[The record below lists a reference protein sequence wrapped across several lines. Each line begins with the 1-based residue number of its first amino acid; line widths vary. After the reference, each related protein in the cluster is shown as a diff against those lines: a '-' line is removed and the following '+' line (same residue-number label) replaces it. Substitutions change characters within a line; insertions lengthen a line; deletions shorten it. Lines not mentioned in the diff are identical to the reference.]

1 MIHVSATQLRD
12 ELFAY
17 LDKAAAGEAIVIYR
31 HQQEIARLISTP
43 PKDWRDQMAET
54 PQLLVTP
61 EELLKPLD
69 ALWAST
75 ATSHPTSPVPTR

>member
-1 MIHVSATQLRD
+1 MIRVSATQLRN

-17 LDKAAAGEAIVIYR
+17 LDKAAEGEMIVIYR
-31 HQQEIARLISTP
+31 NHQEVARLVSTP
-43 PKDWRDQMAET
+43 PKDWRDQMEET

-69 ALWAST
+69 DLWA
-75 ATSHPTSPVPTR
+75 AYV